1 MTPLYLSRVTLR
13 SLPSLEALAPVLAPT
28 DPAARAQVDHRLVW
42 SLFAGDQDATRDF
55 LFRRED
61 RGAPATRAR
70 FLVLSRRPPDQSSPL
85 FEVETKEFAPAL
97 AKGDR
102 LGFSLLANPAVTHWQ
117 VVDGKKVRRRD
128 DVVMHA
134 LKPIPSGERAARR
147 PQIIEA
153 EGRRWLESQGARA
166 GFAISAADAEALT
179 IDGYDQIAIDRDPSR
194 ARAARRR
201 ETIAASV
208 LSFDGRLTVVEPELF
223 LDNLVRGFGRARA
236 FGCGL
241 MLIRRAR

>member
-1 MTPLYLSRVTLR
+1 MTPLYLSRATLR
-13 SLPSLEALAPVLAPT
+13 SAPSIDALTPVLAPT

-42 SLFAGDQDATRDF
+42 SLFAEDRDATRDF

-61 RGAPATRAR
+61 RGAPTTRAR
-70 FLVLSRRPPDQSSPL
+70 FLVLSRRPPDRDSPL
-85 FEVETKEFAPAL
+85 FDVETKAFAPAL
-97 AKGDR
+97 EKGDR
-102 LGFSLLANPAVTHWQ
+102 LGFSLLANPAVTHWR

-134 LKPIPSGERAARR
+134 LTTIPSGERAARR

-166 GFAISAADAEALT
+166 GFAIWAADALK
-179 IDGYDQIAIDRDPSR
+179 IDGYDQIEIGRDLVC
-194 ARAARRR
+194 ARATRRR

-208 LSFDGRLTVVEPELF
+208 LSFDGCLTVTEPELF
-223 LDNLVRGFGRARA
+223 LDNLARGFGRARA